1 MLRKYC
7 LFFLLAL
14 TFTSR
19 IEAQTELDFEI
30 IPGDILGSSVIQIAL
45 RSHQGKLDIL
55 KAWVASEPPSL
66 MEVSDNL
73 DELRKEVTMIPISP
87 PDVYLYADV
96 VSINRSF
103 RTEAVLPDNSRWK
116 VRIELAGVILESN
129 TETIIRSKESLTNAA
144 VVAIRIGDFERLQ
157 EIGTTLIDRQPDQ
170 THGYRYRGIARL
182 MQGKFSAAKEDIQVA
197 RSIFYKANPP
207 VDSTGRMVPNWEPP
221 HILDKVLRQIRMNE
235 SGKSIDQE

>member
-19 IEAQTELDFEI
+19 IEAQTEFNFEI

-45 RSHQGKLDIL
+45 RGHQGELDIL

-73 DELRKEVTMIPISP
+73 DELRKEVMMIPISP

-129 TETIIRSKESLTNAA
+129 TETIIRSDESLTNAA
-144 VVAIRIGDFERLQ
+144 VVAIRTGDFERLQ

-170 THGYRYRGIARL
+170 THGYRYRGIAGL
-182 MQGKFSAAKEDIQVA
+182 MQERFSAAKEDIQVA

-207 VDSTGRMVPNWEPP
+207 VDSTGRMAPNWEPP
-221 HILDKVLRQIRMNE
+221 HVLDKVWRQIRMNE
-235 SGKSIDQE
+235 SEESIDQE

>member
-1 MLRKYC
+1 MLRKFC
-7 LFFLLAL
+7 LFFLLAYAV
-14 TFTSR
+14 TPR

-30 IPGDILGSSVIQIAL
+30 IAGDILGPSVIQIAL
-45 RSHQGKLDIL
+45 RGHQGELDIL

-66 MEVSDNL
+66 IEISDNL
-73 DELRKEVTMIPISP
+73 DELRKGVTMIPIGP

-103 RTEAVLPDNSRWK
+103 RIEAVLPDNSRWK

-129 TETIIRSKESLTNAA
+129 TETIIRSNESLINAA

-182 MQGKFSAAKEDIQVA
+182 MQERFSAAKEDIQVA

-207 VDSTGRMVPNWEPP
+207 VDSKGRMAPNWEPP

-235 SGKSIDQE
+235 SEKKL